1 MPPGGGSRRPRF
13 PGPPAPGTAPTKQE
27 QVLGKEPRH
36 RASVPRPPPAL
47 LDTHPTSAVR
57 RPGEKRRPVSTSTG
71 ARLRPVAVDTTAAHD
86 VSPNQ
91 DATEWPVHAGRG
103 GPCARVSWRKRRLTP
118 NGQLWPLLNFYAVN
132 FPIKNVPCKQS
143 QPSTRTR
150 RPRGPHQICA
160 PTFLSPRH
168 PTREFSFVRAVP
180 CGALHHLQLSRDAH
194 PHTPQLPRAG
204 PCRPPVPFPS
214 GNLPLSRP
222 ALSSAGRTCE
232 RDRSPSLGS
241 TGPAS
246 HQGWCPSC

>member
-1 MPPGGGSRRPRF
+1 M
-13 PGPPAPGTAPTKQE
+13 
-27 QVLGKEPRH
+27 
-36 RASVPRPPPAL
+36 
-47 LDTHPTSAVR
+47 
-57 RPGEKRRPVSTSTG
+57 
-71 ARLRPVAVDTTAAHD
+71 
-86 VSPNQ
+86 
-91 DATEWPVHAGRG
+91 
-103 GPCARVSWRKRRLTP
+103 CARVLRKRRLFP

-180 CGALHHLQLSRDAH
+180 CGTLHRLQLSRDAR
-194 PHTPQLPRAG
+194 PHAPRLPRAG
-204 PCRPPVPFPS
+204 PCRPPVPFPA

-246 HQGWCPSC
+246 HQGGAPRAEGCERDTLPYPGTTCLDREPQGAWTLSLPAFVPRTELSACYTGGSVKVLCLTRLVREPVHVPCRTDTGRTPDSCPSRPNPSFWLMRPCGPEGKTQPQA